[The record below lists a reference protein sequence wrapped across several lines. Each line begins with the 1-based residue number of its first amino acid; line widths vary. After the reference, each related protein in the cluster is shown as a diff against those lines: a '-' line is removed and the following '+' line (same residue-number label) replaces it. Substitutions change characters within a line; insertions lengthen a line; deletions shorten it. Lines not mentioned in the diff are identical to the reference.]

1 MFYCYFGVPLST
13 KSLEF
18 QFLHYEPVYSNLK
31 TSYDEYS
38 KLYNE
43 FKEAGEAN
51 VAFKV
56 LSYYYAGM
64 LYVVKGDEL
73 FKKDKKADAQ
83 KNYEESLKLLIR
95 AKASRGR
102 EGDRIFDEMVTWINY
117 SEGMFR
123 ICNSFLDQNIENQ
136 IQTAKEAI
144 GFFEEFTENRKSVD
158 NPIDVSVSNSRIS
171 YAKYLYELKIA
182 ESITDNTKE
191 SKKHLLY
198 ARTEI
203 MKANFLFKSLDKEM
217 EDMQNKIDEIT
228 KAHIVGRAELF
239 WDQGTENI
247 IISNFNEALRFF
259 AIASKYY
266 SRASVICSNFMEQRL
281 YLALSRIT
289 QASQFESE
297 ANELYKRRDNP
308 IDASNKF
315 KKAVESVDIALGLLT
330 SIKSE
335 SLIKNMTAQ
344 RSFYEALAS
353 ETEGIALF
361 DQEQF
366 KDALSNFEEAMKRL
380 EETHLSA
387 SEGNL
392 EQLLEF
398 VRTAKS
404 EVEGYISMAQAM
416 SK

>member
-1 MFYCYFGVPLST
+1 MST

-31 TSYDEYS
+31 TSYDGYS

-43 FKEAGEAN
+43 FKDAGEDN
-51 VAFKV
+51 VTFKV
-56 LSYYYAGM
+56 LSYFYAGM
-64 LYVVKGDEL
+64 LYVVKGDEV
-73 FKKDKKADAQ
+73 FGKDKKDDAQ
-83 KNYEESLKLLIR
+83 KNFEEALKLLVR
-95 AKASRGR
+95 ARASRGR
-102 EGDRIFDEMVTWINY
+102 EGDKIFNEMVKWINY
-117 SEGMFR
+117 AEGMYR
-123 ICNSFLDQNIENQ
+123 ICSSYLEEDSDKQ
-136 IQTAKEAI
+136 IQAAKEAI
-144 GFFEEFTENRKSVD
+144 GFFEEFSENRKSDENRVD
-158 NPIDVSVSNSRIS
+158 LSVSNARIS
-171 YAKYLYELKIA
+171 YAKYVLEFKLS
-182 ESITDNTKE
+182 ESKSDNTKI
-191 SKKHLLY
+191 SKKHLLN
-198 ARTEI
+198 ARTEL
-203 MKANFLFKSLDKEM
+203 MKANFLFKSLDDEM
-217 EDMQNKIDEIT
+217 DDLHNKIDEIT
-228 KAHIVGRAELF
+228 KLHIVERAEWF
-239 WDQGTENI
+239 WDQGTQNI
-247 IISNFNEALRFF
+247 IVSNFTEALRLF

-266 SRASVICSNFMEQRL
+266 ARASVICANFMEQRL

-289 QASQFESE
+289 QASQLESE

-308 IDASNKF
+308 IDASSKF
-315 KKAVESVDIALGLLT
+315 KAAVESVDIALGLLS

-335 SLIKNMTAQ
+335 SLITNMTAQ

-361 DQEQF
+361 DKEQF
-366 KDALSNFEEAMKRL
+366 KDALAKFEEAMKRL

-416 SK
+416 TI

>member
-1 MFYCYFGVPLST
+1 
-13 KSLEF
+13 
-18 QFLHYEPVYSNLK
+18 
-31 TSYDEYS
+31 
-38 KLYNE
+38 
-43 FKEAGEAN
+43 
-51 VAFKV
+51 
-56 LSYYYAGM
+56 M

-198 ARTEI
+198 ARTEL
-203 MKANFLFKSLDKEM
+203 MKANFLFKSLDEEM

>member
-1 MFYCYFGVPLST
+1 LST

-31 TSYDEYS
+31 TSYDGYS

-43 FKEAGEAN
+43 FKDAGEDN
-51 VAFKV
+51 VTFKV
-56 LSYYYAGM
+56 LSYFYAGM
-64 LYVVKGDEL
+64 LYVVKGDEV
-73 FKKDKKADAQ
+73 FGKDKKDDAQ
-83 KNYEESLKLLIR
+83 KNFEEALKLLVR
-95 AKASRGR
+95 ARASRGR
-102 EGDRIFDEMVTWINY
+102 EGDKIFNEMVKWINY
-117 SEGMFR
+117 AEGMYR
-123 ICNSFLDQNIENQ
+123 ICSSYLEEDSDKQ
-136 IQTAKEAI
+136 IQAAKEAI
-144 GFFEEFTENRKSVD
+144 GFFEEFSENRKSDENRVD
-158 NPIDVSVSNSRIS
+158 LSVSNARIS
-171 YAKYLYELKIA
+171 YAKYVLEFKLS
-182 ESITDNTKE
+182 ESKSDNTKI
-191 SKKHLLY
+191 SKKHLLN
-198 ARTEI
+198 ARTEL
-203 MKANFLFKSLDKEM
+203 MKANFLFKSLDDEM
-217 EDMQNKIDEIT
+217 DDLHNKIDEIT
-228 KAHIVGRAELF
+228 KLHIVERAEWF
-239 WDQGTENI
+239 WDQGTQNI
-247 IISNFNEALRFF
+247 IVSNFTEALRLF

-266 SRASVICSNFMEQRL
+266 ARASVICANFMEQRL

-289 QASQFESE
+289 QASQLESE

-308 IDASNKF
+308 IDASSKF
-315 KKAVESVDIALGLLT
+315 KAAVESVDIALGLLS

-335 SLIKNMTAQ
+335 SLITNMTAQ

-366 KDALSNFEEAMKRL
+366 KDALAKFEEAMKRL

-416 SK
+416 AK

>member
-1 MFYCYFGVPLST
+1 LST

-31 TSYDEYS
+31 TSYDGYS

-43 FKEAGEAN
+43 FKDAGEDN
-51 VAFKV
+51 VTFKV
-56 LSYYYAGM
+56 LSYFYAGM
-64 LYVVKGDEL
+64 LYVVKGDEV
-73 FKKDKKADAQ
+73 FGKDKKDDAQ
-83 KNYEESLKLLIR
+83 KNFEEALKLLVR
-95 AKASRGR
+95 ARASRGR
-102 EGDRIFDEMVTWINY
+102 EGDKIFNEMVKWINY
-117 SEGMFR
+117 AEGMYR
-123 ICNSFLDQNIENQ
+123 ICSSYLEEDSDKQ
-136 IQTAKEAI
+136 IQAAKEAI
-144 GFFEEFTENRKSVD
+144 GFFEEFSENRKSDENRVD
-158 NPIDVSVSNSRIS
+158 LSVSNARIS
-171 YAKYLYELKIA
+171 YAKYVLEFKLS
-182 ESITDNTKE
+182 ESKSDNTKI
-191 SKKHLLY
+191 SKKHLLN
-198 ARTEI
+198 ARTEL
-203 MKANFLFKSLDKEM
+203 MKANFLFKSLDDEM
-217 EDMQNKIDEIT
+217 DDLHNKIDEIT
-228 KAHIVGRAELF
+228 KLHIVERAEWF
-239 WDQGTENI
+239 WDQGTQNI
-247 IISNFNEALRFF
+247 IVSNFTEALRLF

-266 SRASVICSNFMEQRL
+266 ARASVICANFMEQRL

-289 QASQFESE
+289 QASQLESE

-308 IDASNKF
+308 IDASSKF
-315 KKAVESVDIALGLLT
+315 KAAVESVDIALGLLS

-335 SLIKNMTAQ
+335 SLITNMTAQ

-361 DQEQF
+361 DKEQF
-366 KDALSNFEEAMKRL
+366 KDALAKFEEAMKRL

-416 SK
+416 TI